1 MWKSFP
7 SSTVKLLASTKQSWE
22 RLRSINKESGMHK
35 HFVGRS
41 LSILLFL
48 TCISCA
54 ALAVTLEGTALDP
67 GGKAVAGAR
76 VSILRSLVVVS
87 ERQTDARGG
96 YTFEGLQ
103 EGVYQLTASARGMSS
118 PAIELDLSKSATKK
132 QDIKLEISAV
142 SSQIVVSA
150 SLGGA
155 LAPQLGSSVDV
166 VTQQDIEVRNAQNA
180 SDVIR
185 GIPGLEISQSGRRGS
200 VAGIY
205 MRGGESTYTAVMMD
219 GIPLNEFGG
228 RFDFA
233 SLPADGLERIEV
245 IRGPQS
251 ALFGPNAVAG
261 VINLISRQG
270 KGAPKFTALAEGG
283 SYATRRFATGGSGI
297 NRGFNWSYN
306 LSRTDSNGVVV
317 NDNSRNQSAFLS
329 LGYHQSRRQ
338 LDFHFFGNANSSGT
352 PGPYGSDPNNFLD
365 PKYKINTK
373 SHGKQNLFGYQ
384 FGYTENITKKLRQV
398 TTVSVAANNLFSFN
412 HYHDAM
418 WGDSDSTYASDNLH
432 VVVNT
437 RSEIS
442 LSADNVL
449 SAGFEFNREETEQA
463 TASEFYNSRY
473 WVPRNS
479 FAYFVEDRWNL
490 SNRLFLT
497 AGVRVDTLRT
507 DALKALPASSIV
519 KINPRISLAYL
530 APKGT
535 RIHGSFGTGIR
546 PPNGFEL
553 SVTNNPGLKPEKSIS
568 FDSGVE
574 QNLFKSRAVVDVTYF
589 FNRFKDQ
596 IISLGGSS
604 VSDLSRYSSAN
615 LKNSR
620 AQGIESSFRLHPI
633 QSLELGVSY
642 TFLDSSVLALDGSN
656 KTTAPFTVGQDL
668 LRRPRHTA
676 SYGVTWNYGRL
687 TLNTTAY
694 IRGATLDVD
703 PTNSTYACTG
713 YGYQCFFTNK
723 GYTRADAG
731 FSFRVAKG
739 VEVYGRV
746 NNLLNRNYE
755 EIFGY
760 PANRVNFM
768 GGMKFSL
775 QTE

>member
-1 MWKSFP
+1 
-7 SSTVKLLASTKQSWE
+7 
-22 RLRSINKESGMHK
+22 
-35 HFVGRS
+35 
-41 LSILLFL
+41 L
-48 TCISCA
+48 T
-54 ALAVTLEGTALDP
+54 
-67 GGKAVAGAR
+67 
-76 VSILRSLVVVS
+76 
-87 ERQTDARGG
+87 
-96 YTFEGLQ
+96 
-103 EGVYQLTASARGMSS
+103 EGVYRISANARGLSS
-118 PAIELDLSKSATKK
+118 PSVELDLSKADTKK

-142 SSQIVVSA
+142 SSQVVVSA

-155 LAPQLGSSVDV
+155 LAPQIGSSVDV
-166 VTQQDIEVRNAQNA
+166 VTQQDIEDRNAQNA
-180 SDVIR
+180 LDVVR
-185 GIPGLEISQSGRRGS
+185 GIPGLEVGQSGRRGG
-200 VAGIY
+200 VTGIY

-233 SLPADGLERIEV
+233 SLPADGIERIEV

-261 VINLISRQG
+261 VINLISQQG

-283 SYATRRFATGGSGI
+283 SYATRRFATGGSGL
-297 NRGFNWSYN
+297 NRGFSWSYN
-306 LSRTDSNGVVV
+306 LSRTDSDGVVV

-338 LDFHFFGNANSSGT
+338 LDFHFFGNANRAGT
-352 PGPYGSDPNNFLD
+352 PGPYGSDPNKFLD
-365 PKYKINTK
+365 PNYRINTK

-384 FGYTENITKKLRQV
+384 FGYTENFSKKFRQV
-398 TTVSVAANNLFSFN
+398 TTVSVTTNDLFSFD
-412 HYHDAM
+412 HYHDAF
-418 WGDSDSTYASDNLH
+418 WGDSDSTYTSDNLH

-442 LSADNVL
+442 LSANNTL

-497 AGVRVDTLRT
+497 AGVRVDNLRT
-507 DALKALPASSIV
+507 EALRAIPSSSIV

-574 QNLFKSRAVVDVTYF
+574 QTLFKSRAVLDVTYF

-620 AQGIESSFRLHPI
+620 AQGMETSLRMHPI

-642 TFLDSSVLALDGSN
+642 TFLDSSILALDGSN
-656 KTTAPFTVGQDL
+656 KTTEPFKVGQDL
-668 LRRPRHTA
+668 LRRPNHTV
-676 SYGVTWNYGRL
+676 SYNVTWRYGRL
-687 TLNTTAY
+687 TLNTNAY
-694 IRGATLDVD
+694 IRGTTLDVD

-713 YGYQCFFTNK
+713 YGLPCFFTNK
-723 GYTRADAG
+723 SYTRADAG
-731 FSFRVAKG
+731 FSFRVARG

-746 NNLLNRNYE
+746 NNLLNRQYE

-760 PANRVNFM
+760 PANEANYM
-768 GGMKFSL
+768 GGVKFTL
-775 QTE
+775 QSE